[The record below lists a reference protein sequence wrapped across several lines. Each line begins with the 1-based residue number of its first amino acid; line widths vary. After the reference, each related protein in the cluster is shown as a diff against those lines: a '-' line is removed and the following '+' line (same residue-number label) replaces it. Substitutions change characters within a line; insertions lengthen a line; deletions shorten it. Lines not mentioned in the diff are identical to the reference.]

1 MVPWN
6 RKDEDG
12 NTVAMLAVTNNNLEY
27 VKMLSKVNDINW
39 TIQNDEGVT
48 PLIHAVQNDNVEF
61 SPK

>member
-6 RKDEDG
+6 KKDEDG
-12 NTVAMLAVTNNNLEY
+12 NTVAMFAVTNNNLEY